1 MLLWEILTLFISSFS
16 ITSYCVHINCL
27 NQDDTYYEPNEDK
40 IKYYKLKNFD
50 EVHDIYRLEE
60 VEESDY

>member
-27 NQDDTYYEPNEDK
+27 NTDDSYYEPNEDK
-40 IKYYKLKNFD
+40 NKYYKLKKFD
-50 EVHDIYRLEE
+50 EIHDIYKLEE